1 MCFFIYRKPHAI
13 VWSKPYCSSET
24 LVIFA
29 KQLST
34 GLGWGRYLIRLLGV
48 VLVSLC
54 ARKEKKWHRQLRLT
68 FGYNFHSNKLTMIS
82 WPCIRLDAKQAWEIT
97 TIGFCLESRQRTCN
111 QEGNG
116 GGRWRSP
123 ASQDHFQG
131 TVWFQVQREETCQIS
146 ASYPKNSSIKA
157 SSSGSLLSITNKF
170 SIAVWCF

>member
-1 MCFFIYRKPHAI
+1 MCFFLQEATCHSLIQALLFIRNLGDLCQAI
-13 VWSKPYCSSET
+13 VHRPRVREVSYPAAWSCPCEP
-24 LVIFA
+24 V
-29 KQLST
+29 
-34 GLGWGRYLIRLLGV
+34 
-48 VLVSLC
+48 
-54 ARKEKKWHRQLRLT
+54 RKKGKKKWHRQLRLT

-131 TVWFQVQREETCQIS
+131 TVWFQVQRDETCQIS